1 MTWFVL
7 QNWRRSSDSVSQY
20 RPYSDYL
27 SPSRS
32 VTGRRFQSNNVST
45 TFLSAGREK
54 SFSKTWLHDA
64 GTYPMIVI
72 MSGAMLLVLGASFSC
87 LTFCPDVQ
95 LDPKKR
101 NSVVRFWDK

>member
-1 MTWFVL
+1 M
-7 QNWRRSSDSVSQY
+7 
-20 RPYSDYL
+20 L
-27 SPSRS
+27 SAALRQTSR

-45 TFLSAGREK
+45 TFLTAGKDK
-54 SFSKTWLHDA
+54 SFSKTWLHDS

-87 LTFCPDVQ
+87 LTFSPDVQ

-101 NSVVRFWDK
+101 NSVVRFWN